1 MSFRWED
8 FGVCL
13 GNLHAKKKKN
23 GNFDAWKG
31 LEFSH
36 WSHFDLFLEGR
47 YMLHRYPSW
56 AAHGYGAGYLMSIF
70 EQDLT

>member
-13 GNLHAKKKKN
+13 GKLHAKKKKN

-36 WSHFDLFLEGR
+36 WSHFDLFLVGIC
-47 YMLHRYPSW
+47 YIATH
-56 AAHGYGAGYLMSIF
+56 HGQPMVTVLVINEYI
-70 EQDLT
+70 

>member
-13 GNLHAKKKKN
+13 GKLHAKKKKN

-36 WSHFDLFLEGR
+36 WSHFYLFLEGVYDR
-47 YMLHRYPSW
+47 AL
-56 AAHGYGAGYLMSIF
+56 LKK
-70 EQDLT
+70 